1 MDDEKKPIVFR
12 DAKGRWLPG
21 SNPYPTGK
29 LPGKNTYIADILR
42 EKFCDEMEVC
52 LDGNLTKVERRR
64 IMGDAL
70 AQLISTGE
78 VHLPDRPGK
87 DDKGNPIIIKGTV
100 FKYSAAEWVKHVIR
114 ILRYVEPPVTQIEV
128 EGGVSGIIFDKEI
141 E

>member
-42 EKFCDEMEVC
+42 EKFCEEMAIE
-52 LDGNLTKVERRR
+52 LGGQMTRVEKRR

-78 VHLPDRPGK
+78 VHLPNRYAED
-87 DDKGNPIIIKGTV
+87 GTV
-100 FKYSAAEWVKHVIR
+100 IPGRVYKYGAAEWVKHVIR